1 MKLWKLMFRHYS
13 LKDSEEGILCYLLA
27 NSSEQIYMYLRDN
40 TNIEDGSEYGIRI
53 CTMWKYKEDPNEPD
67 YDPKYKERIIAC
79 CGEMFDEM
87 EQVDDQYYG
96 VTHYGWK
103 CVCEGINLKQAELLK
118 RLGIP
123 VVDITKSKL
132 ENTLL
137 NEKEKVIIIPDKDV
151 YESIGDKVF
160 FIFDGEITECLNCG
174 VYLDADGELYFTLSG
189 DERIFPY
196 KEPNPDYD
204 SDPTDWSSEF
214 ISIPVKEWN
223 KTVFLSFEEAEAKL
237 KSMSKKE

>member
-67 YDPKYKERIIAC
+67 YDPKYKDRIIAC

-87 EQVDDQYYG
+87 EQVDDRYYG

-103 CVCEGINLKQAELLK
+103 CVCKRVNLEQIKLLRELGVSIVNITKEDETDLKDNYMKENYGLMMSENQSLELL
-118 RLGIP
+118 
-123 VVDITKSKL
+123 
-132 ENTLL
+132 
-137 NEKEKVIIIPDKDV
+137 EKIQTIIEEEQNGEFLVLFDRMRNRFKYLAQNAKPIKVKYHKGVHGYKYD
-151 YESIGDKVF
+151 YWTCG
-160 FIFDGEITECLNCG
+160 NCG
-174 VYLDADGELYFTLSG
+174 C
-189 DERIFPY
+189 RIT
-196 KEPNPDYD
+196 YD
-204 SDPTDWSSEF
+204 VGQNF
-214 ISIPVKEWN
+214 CWN
-223 KTVFLSFEEAEAKL
+223 CGHAL
-237 KSMSKKE
+237 KWDSPRCLTK